1 MPLQLISK
9 TLDDVLLS
17 LRSSPIGPNLPSPR
31 EILHNHTEECPGQP
45 SHPVDCEQVRNYL
58 LDKKATQKE
67 YHDKNHNARPLSELE
82 PGQKILFLSPR
93 EENQYIEGTITT
105 KAATPRSYYL
115 ECQGK
120 TCHHTCQHICTIN
133 IENPVSQ
140 DHQQETVPV
149 SQDHQQS
156 QHHRD
161 EHVSQDHHHSHRVT
175 VSQDHQQRYRVKQS
189 KKLITG
195 PPQPP
200 NSVDQLLQYLA
211 AINGHSNMQLAQMN
225 PDITPMLGTPKST
238 LSEDLSLS
246 SSQTSLSY
254 DTEEEE
260 TSDDESIASTTS
272 DRQLRPWVPISYNE
286 TVLKCLHGQP
296 QVRTFNNLS
305 IPLPSDSTEEDTDPE
320 VEETDEESKQFV

>member
-1 MPLQLISK
+1 M
-9 TLDDVLLS
+9 
-17 LRSSPIGPNLPSPR
+17 
-31 EILHNHTEECPGQP
+31 
-45 SHPVDCEQVRNYL
+45 
-58 LDKKATQKE
+58 DKKTTQKE
-67 YHDKNHNARPLSELE
+67 YHDKSHNTRPLSELE

-105 KAATPRSYYL
+105 KAATPRSYYI

-120 TCHHTCQHICTIN
+120 TYCHTCQHICTIN
-133 IENPVSQ
+133 VENPVSR

-161 EHVSQDHHHSHRVT
+161 KHVSQDHHHSHRVT
-175 VSQDHQQRYRVKQS
+175 VSQDHQQRYRDKQS
-189 KKLITG
+189 KKLITR

-211 AINGHSNMQLAQMN
+211 AINGHSNMQLAQMTS
-225 PDITPMLGTPKST
+225 DVTPMLGTPRST
-238 LSEDLSLS
+238 SSEDSSPS
-246 SSQTSLSY
+246 SSQTTPSY
-254 DTEEEE
+254 DMEEEE
-260 TSDDESIASTTS
+260 TSDDESITSTTS
-272 DRQLRPWVPISYNE
+272 DRQLRPRVPISYNE

-305 IPLPSDSTEEDTDPE
+305 IPLPGDSTEEDTDPE
-320 VEETDEESKQFV
+320 VEETDEEIEQFI